1 MIVTIFKN
9 VLLLYS
15 MPRKIKEKSEND
27 TKSKRVKK
35 VKSSVLKD
43 KVIIKYEPTE
53 LVIEWPKNL

>member
-43 KVIIKYEPTE
+43 KVIINM
-53 LVIEWPKNL
+53 NLLN

>member
-15 MPRKIKEKSEND
+15 VPRKLKQKTENN
-27 TKSKRVKK
+27 TKPKQVKK

-53 LVIEWPKNL
+53 LVNEWPKNL

>member
-1 MIVTIFKN
+1 
-9 VLLLYS
+9 

-27 TKSKRVKK
+27 TKSKRVKN